1 METMSTDDPHGDR
14 SPQDR
19 QIIEDAIR
27 LLKELDNTGLDEMT
41 APWYLH
47 GFNELYLTLRDV
59 LRFIGEDT
67 SH

>member
-1 METMSTDDPHGDR
+1 MSTDDDLQGDR

-19 QIIEDAIR
+19 QIIEDALR
-27 LLKELDNTGLDEMT
+27 LLKELDNTGLGEMT
-41 APWYLH
+41 AAWYLH

-67 SH
+67 PD